1 MEALSFKEVVGAVNG
16 IVIKE
21 GNNFKSEAVCIDSR
35 KIVKDSIFIAIK
47 GENFNGN
54 KFAVDSLNKGAKL
67 AIVDEEIENL
77 EVLSEDKYV
86 IKVENCRK
94 AILDLAKYYREK
106 LDVKV
111 VGITGSTGKTS
122 TKDVLAALL
131 SDKYKVFKTQG
142 NFNNEIGMPLMI
154 FSLDNSYDVAVLE
167 MGMSDFGEIERLA
180 KTATPDIAVI
190 TNIGLSHIENL
201 KSRDGILKAKMEIT
215 SCFNE
220 NNVLVINNEDD
231 KLKTVEGKNY
241 KIVKIGFSSSNLE
254 AINIKLNEENTEFT
268 LVDGNNEQKFNIP
281 LIGKHNVLNT
291 LLGIAVCRELNVSYE
306 EMRNGLKN
314 LEKTS
319 MRLELIKTST
329 LTIVNDAYNASPDSM
344 KAAIDYL
351 STLSGRKIAILG
363 TMRELGEESYNSH
376 KEIGK
381 YAKEKNIN
389 TLLVTGDYKEG
400 YKDGFGEKDLI
411 LFDNKEEL
419 ISSLKKYV
427 ASGDNILVKAS
438 RGMKF
443 EEIVKFLKE
452 NL

>member
-1 MEALSFKEVVGAVNG
+1 MELLTFKEVVTAVNG
-16 IVIKE
+16 EIIKE
-21 GNNFKSEAVCIDSR
+21 GNEFKNTAVCIDSR
-35 KIVKDSIFIAIK
+35 KILKDSIFIAIK

-54 KFAVDSLNKGAKL
+54 KFAIDSLKKGAKL
-67 AIVDEEIENL
+67 AIVDEEIENIDL
-77 EVLSEDKYV
+77 VPEDKYI

-94 AILDLAKYYREK
+94 AILDLAKFYREK
-106 LDVKV
+106 LDIKV

-122 TKDVLAALL
+122 TKDVVAALL
-131 SDKYKVFKTQG
+131 SYKYRVFKTKG

-154 FSLDNSYDVAVLE
+154 FSLDKNYDVAVLE

-180 KTATPDIAVI
+180 KCANPDVAII

-215 SCFNE
+215 TLFDK

-231 KLKTVEGKNY
+231 MLQKIGQKDY
-241 KIVKIGFSSSNLE
+241 KIVKVGFNSSNLE
-254 AINIKLNEENTEFT
+254 AVNIKLNEETTEFT
-268 LVDGNNEQKFNIP
+268 LFDEKDEQMFNIP

-291 LLGIAVCRELNVSYE
+291 LLGIAVCKEFNVSYE
-306 EMRNGLKN
+306 EMRCGLQN

-319 MRLELIKTST
+319 MRLELIKTET
-329 LTIVNDAYNASPDSM
+329 LNIVNDAYNASPDSM

-351 STLSGRKIAILG
+351 STLNGRKIAILG

-376 KEIGK
+376 KEVGI
-381 YAKEKNIN
+381 YAKEKNIDIM
-389 TLLVTGDYKEG
+389 LVTGDYKEG
-400 YKDGFGEKDLI
+400 YEDGFEENSLV

-419 ISSLKKYV
+419 ISSLKKYI

-443 EEIVKFLKE
+443 EEIVEFLKK